1 MATPQPTSPLPWN
14 SPPINTQ
21 PMHLAPSLPT
31 WQDRPTV
38 TPSSPPPAPP
48 EAITYQPEQG
58 SRLDQ
63 LLGEYERIWEEHNSR
78 GKTLDGL
85 KTSIK
90 AELGRLFPGREVV
103 VTSPSLTQP
112 LRLYP
117 QDKVKVDRKTIE
129 KVYPGIWAR
138 CTTVATSWVLGRL

>member
-1 MATPQPTSPLPWN
+1 VVPNPPSSSVRPAPAAPTCPTAPQPTW
-14 SPPINTQ
+14 T
-21 PMHLAPSLPT
+21 
-31 WQDRPTV
+31 DRPPV
-38 TPSSPPPAPP
+38 TPSSPPLAPP

-63 LLGEYERIWEEHNSR
+63 LLGEYERIWEEHNTR

-117 QDKVKVDRKTIE
+117 QDKVKIDRKTIE